1 VGIVFELIL
10 FILVTTYMSISLLL
24 GHADSLNTTYT
35 EMAVTEA
42 ILKAP
47 PAGYITPV
55 IQQDIRTY
63 LKDTRGMDPTQ
74 VVIEGTTS
82 VSERK
87 VKGSGDETI
96 SLRVRYPRKTYIFFG
111 GMRNGEYKPSR
122 SIQTEYTDS

>member
-1 VGIVFELIL
+1 MGVVLELII
-10 FILVTTYMSISLLL
+10 FILITTYMSISLLL

-47 PAGYITPV
+47 PDGYITLG

-63 LKDTRGMDPTQ
+63 LKDTRSMDPAQ

-82 VSERK
+82 VSGRK

-96 SLRVRYPRKTYIFFG
+96 TLRVRYPRKTYIFTK
-111 GMRNGEYKPSR
+111 GMKNSEYKPFR
-122 SIQTEYTDS
+122 SIQTEYTGP